1 MEIKILGTGCAN
13 CKRLEKNS
21 LEAVKELGLEAT
33 VTKVEDYGDIMQYG
47 ILRTPGFVLD
57 EKVLTYGKILSIEE
71 IKQLLTK

>member
-33 VTKVEDYGDIMQYG
+33 VTKVEDYRDIMQYG